1 MRVANHNGV
10 SRRHDDHDDEF
21 DEGAEPKKDS
31 HSHIG
36 EDAAKIDVIRFVAM
50 LVKRRP
56 LANRTPNTAAQL

>member
-21 DEGAEPKKDS
+21 DECAEPQEDGDR
-31 HSHIG
+31 HIG
-36 EDAAKIDVIRFVAM
+36 EDAAEIDVIRLVTM

-56 LANRTPNTAAQL
+56 FANRTTNAAA